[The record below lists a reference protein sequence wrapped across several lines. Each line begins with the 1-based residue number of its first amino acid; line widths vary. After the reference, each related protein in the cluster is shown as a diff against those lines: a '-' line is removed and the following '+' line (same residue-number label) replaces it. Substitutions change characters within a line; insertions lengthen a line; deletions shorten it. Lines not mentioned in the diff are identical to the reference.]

1 MCLILDTNK
10 YGDFLNRKN
19 QDMEPVR
26 TWLRKKGKIAYSP
39 TRKFEKELTSDMKS
53 ELHTYRESGKMKF
66 FEPEDVQNV
75 QDKLSGLESDDPHI
89 IALAKVAEVRLL
101 VSGDQDLHKDFKK
114 IVKGRVYQNK
124 SHKKLLKNDLCP

>member
-10 YGDFLNRKN
+10 YGDFFKQK

-26 TWLRKKGKIAYSP
+26 KWLDRKGKIAYSP
-39 TRKFEKELTSDMKS
+39 TRKFEKELTRDMKS

-66 FEPEDVQNV
+66 FKPEDVQNV

-89 IALAKVAEVRLL
+89 IALAKVAKVRLL

-114 IVKGRVYQNK
+114 IVKGSVYQNK

>member
-10 YGDFLNRKN
+10 YGDFFKQK

-26 TWLRKKGKIAYSP
+26 KWLDRKGKIAYSR
-39 TRKFEKELTSDMKS
+39 TRKFEKELTRDMKS

-66 FEPEDVQNV
+66 FKPEDVQNV

-89 IALAKVAEVRLL
+89 IALAKVAKVRLL

-114 IVKGRVYQNK
+114 IVKGSVYQNK